1 MHQLKVLAALLAA
14 AASGPVAAEL
24 VVVDGQVRV
33 RESAGVELPGRG
45 MSMQAVEARF
55 GAPSGRNGPV
65 GQPPITRWDYPAF
78 SVYFEFDKVLHAVVR
93 GS

>member
-1 MHQLKVLAALLAA
+1 MHQLKVLAALLA

-45 MSMQAVEARF
+45 MSMQAVETRF

-78 SVYFEFDKVLHAVVR
+78 SVYFESNKVLHAVVR